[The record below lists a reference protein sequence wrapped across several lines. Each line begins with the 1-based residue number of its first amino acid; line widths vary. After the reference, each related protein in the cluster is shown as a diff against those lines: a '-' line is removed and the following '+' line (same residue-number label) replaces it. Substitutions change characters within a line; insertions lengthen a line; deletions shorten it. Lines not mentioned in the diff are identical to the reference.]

1 MVVTPFTLLFVLLLI
16 LCINV
21 SSFSVEVGRGR
32 RSKTFL
38 PASRINLNLDQ
49 LKRMEESAAA
59 QPPPT
64 PVQLLNKPS
73 HLSDAAISLILK
85 RHNLIEAT
93 KNTKNNDTPVTY
105 TFSLATNMFTTKSNN
120 TPHHIPILVEEEVLL
135 RDKGWGFLDVDESG
149 PPGS

>member
-1 MVVTPFTLLFVLLLI
+1 MIVTPLLFVLLLI

-93 KNTKNNDTPVTY
+93 KNNDTPVTY

-135 RDKGWGFLDVDESG
+135 RDKGWGFLDEDESG